1 MLTAQS
7 ATSPQMA
14 PKASSAPTFPRF
26 LKWRNGRPRWEP
38 SPALRAKGYQGRDL
52 KDAMGGW
59 MTLWA
64 ACEAAQAINRMVDDG
79 VAEAKGRP
87 AARTLAALLDSVE
100 ALPKFRDNAPVEDAR
115 RKVRRLSRD
124 TRAGYRG
131 YFNIARAWAG
141 DVPAGSITP
150 ADAETFYDALV
161 DERGHVTANRCIAA
175 VSMAFAHGIDKL
187 QWLTHNP
194 FKAIDKVPED
204 GRLVM
209 WGPAENIVFV
219 QCADWLG
226 WHDIADAHVV
236 ALMTAQSRIDILA
249 MPELDLATDVFR
261 LPRHKTG
268 QFAYVPSTRLLVTRL
283 RAARARKAQ
292 MFPGVAYRHEI
303 INLET
308 GAPYSLE
315 GSRFGEKHR
324 IVRAIASGLQHS
336 IEMAFPLRLPSGN
349 GATAVR
355 SVNPPPWSTMPFTP
369 LPTIWHKR
377 FADLRD
383 TALTLL
389 LDATSGD
396 VAKVAN
402 ITAHSLRTVQRMAD
416 KHYFVRHEGMSR
428 DAGGQLEL
436 LMARIGYAG

>member
-1 MLTAQS
+1 MPSKGHST
-7 ATSPQMA
+7 PV
-14 PKASSAPTFPRF
+14 FPRY
-26 LKWRNGRPRWEP
+26 LKWRSGRPRWEP
-38 SPALRAKGYQGRDL
+38 SPALRARGYQGRDL
-52 KDAMGGW
+52 KDAAGGW

-64 ACEAAQAINRMVDDG
+64 ACTAAEAINKMVDDG
-79 VAEAKGRP
+79 AVDAKARP
-87 AARTLAALLDSVE
+87 AARTVAALLDSVE
-100 ALPKFRDNAPVEDAR
+100 ALPKFRDDAPAIDAR

-124 TRAGYRG
+124 TRSGYLS
-131 YFNIARAWAG
+131 YFKIARAWAG
-141 DVPAGSITP
+141 DVPAGSISP

-175 VSMAFAHGIDKL
+175 VSMAFSHGVDKL

-219 QCADWLG
+219 QCADWMG
-226 WHDIADAHVV
+226 WHDIGDAHIA
-236 ALMTAQSRIDILA
+236 ALMTAQSRLDILA
-249 MPELDLATDVFR
+249 MPELDLDADVSR

-268 QFAYVPSTRLLVTRL
+268 QVAYIPNTKLLVRRL
-283 RAARARKAQ
+283 RDARKRKAEL
-292 MFPGVAYRHEI
+292 FPGVTYRHEI

-324 IVRAIASGLQHS
+324 IVRALASGLQQS
-336 IEMAFPLRLPSGN
+336 IEEAFPLRLPSGN
-349 GATAVR
+349 GAAARR
-355 SVNPPPWSTMPFTP
+355 SVNPPPWSTLPFTP
-369 LPTIWHKR
+369 LPSIWQKR

-416 KHYFVRHEGMSR
+416 KHYFVRHAGMSR
-428 DAGGQLEL
+428 DAGGQLEQ
-436 LMARIGYAG
+436 LMARIGYKG